1 MDDRALLQQ
10 QLTLSHRLLKH
21 SLNDVTEED
30 AHRIPAETV
39 SPIVW
44 QAGHVAYVNFSFA
57 LGPGGARDRAPE
69 TYPGLFAQGTGGRA
83 DYPRFAEVVKELD
96 DSHTALVAK
105 VAEANLNTPVEGP
118 FGAWSN
124 FAEMFAF
131 ANSHCWYHIG
141 KINTLRALLGKP
153 RLFG

>member
-1 MDDRALLQQ
+1 MDDRALIQQ
-10 QLTLSHRLLKH
+10 QLRLSHRLLKH
-21 SLNDVTEED
+21 SLNDVTEAE
-30 AHRIPAETV
+30 AHQVPAQAV

-44 QAGHVAYVNFSFA
+44 QAGHVAYINFSFA
-57 LGPGGARDRAPE
+57 YGPSQARDRAPE
-69 TYPGLFAQGTGGRA
+69 TYPGLFSTGTGGA
-83 DYPRFAEVVKELD
+83 AAYPPLAAVVKAVD
-96 DSHTALVAK
+96 DSHAALLA
-105 VAEANLNTPVEGP
+105 AAGEANLNAPNEGP

-124 FAEMFAF
+124 VAEMFAF

>member
-1 MDDRALLQQ
+1 VEDRALIQQ
-10 QLTLSHRLLKH
+10 QLRLSHRLLKH
-21 SLNDVTEED
+21 SLNDITDEE
-30 AHRIPAETV
+30 AHRIPAQAV

-57 LGPGGARDRAPE
+57 YGPGQARDRSPE
-69 TYPGLFAQGTGGRA
+69 TYPGLFATGTGGPA
-83 DYPRFAEVVKELD
+83 GYPPLASVVKAVD
-96 DSHTALVAK
+96 DSHAALVAR
-105 VAEANLNTPVEGP
+105 VAEANLSTPADGP

-141 KINTLRALLGKP
+141 KIATLRALLGKP
-153 RLFG
+153 RLLG